1 MQKLYKVLIVDD
13 DEGVANFLKSLLTAD
28 KGFAWE
34 TAATHKRAMSV
45 CKENGIDLVIYDLH
59 LPDANGFEGL
69 NEIRD
74 KHSYLPIIVF
84 TAHQDKLDRIRAF
97 KRGVQAYFIK
107 PKVDAEQF
115 YDAIFTAMAKQE
127 YDNRMLKRIQELEKR
142 FNWKLKLGWVGTL
155 VLGTFELIK
164 GLIELLR

>member
-13 DEGVANFLKSLLTAD
+13 HEYVSHYLKSLLSAD
-28 KGFAWE
+28 KGFECE
-34 TAATHKRAMSV
+34 TAETHKRAMSV

-69 NEIRD
+69 NELRD
-74 KHSYLPIIVF
+74 KYSYLPIIVF

-107 PKVDAEQF
+107 PHVDAEQF
-115 YDAIFTAMAKQE
+115 YDAIYTAMAKQE
-127 YDNRMLKRIQELEKR
+127 YDNRMQRRIQELEKR
-142 FNWKLKLGWVGTL
+142 FNWKLKLGWVGTC
-155 VLGTFELIK
+155 VLGLFELIK
-164 GLIELLR
+164 GLIELSR